1 MQAVLS
7 IFAGV
12 FALGAILG
20 ALDLISQDTTRSW
33 IDASPASIFLSVSP
47 GASEDVISRLSRM
60 DEVAETEG
68 DMILPIRSG
77 FSVIYGSTPQYTPE
91 KAEAAAE
98 AMEDQLGRQGF
109 TVSAAGVCGQTTV
122 SPDEHFLQDTLDGV
136 FLILIIMGVA
146 SLLLG
151 LLLVYS
157 TISAIISQQVS
168 QIGVLKAI
176 GASRT
181 QILLVYF
188 TIAFIYGLLAM
199 VSALVL

>member
-98 AMEDQLGRQGF
+98 AMEDQLERQGF
-109 TVSAAGVCGQTTV
+109 TVSAAGVRGQTTV